1 MDRAIR
7 ILHLEDDPADAE
19 LIAATIADD
28 GLSCDITRVSSGP
41 AFVAALDQGWDL
53 VLCDYSIPGF
63 DGVSAQ
69 RLTRERSPDVPFV
82 FVSGTMGEE
91 IAIER
96 LKAGATDYVLKQR
109 LGRLPAAVR
118 RALVEAE
125 ERRTRRALEGAVE
138 FLEQLI
144 AASPSMILRFEA
156 DGLRS
161 ATFVSSNIGWLL
173 GYASDEVVGTAGFW
187 ESIIHADDRAGV
199 VDGLREAMAATV
211 TQIEQEYRLRS
222 KDGRYRSFYTLLRLD
237 YDSDGRPSS
246 ILAYALDI
254 SDRKAAEDDLQRAN
268 TFLDSVVEHL
278 PVMLFV
284 KDARDLRFMRFNRAA
299 EEILGV
305 SRSELVGRSD
315 ADVFPTDLARAY
327 IAADRAVLSGRTVV
341 DIPDET
347 VATRGGESRS
357 LYTQKIPICDA
368 AGEPIYLLGISED
381 ITERKAAQEAA
392 RLSRLEA
399 ERASRAKSE
408 FLSRMSHD
416 LRTPLNAILGFA
428 QLLDMDTLSGE
439 QADNVRHILRG
450 GSHLLELINEVLDI
464 ARIEA
469 GHLSLSMEPVAVA
482 DAVRHV
488 VDLVRPL
495 GAAREILVSTDVAD
509 DTRTHVL
516 ADRQRL
522 NQVLLNLVANAV
534 KYNRDGGVVL
544 VSCSV
549 EGSRVRIAVR
559 DTGAG
564 IPEAKRALLFQ
575 PFERLGADRSAIE
588 GTGLGLAVSKGLTEA
603 MGGAIGVES
612 ETDIGS
618 TFWIDLPESAAAA
631 APRAEESAPLP
642 SPTGAATAGVVLYV
656 EDNPSNVRLL
666 ERLLGRRRGV
676 TLLTAPTGEEAM
688 TIALREQP
696 DLILLD
702 LHLPDITGEEVLRR
716 LWANPTTRRIPV
728 AMLSA
733 DAMTTQAK
741 RLMAAGAVA
750 YLTKP
755 LQLAVLLNL
764 LDQHL
769 PAHETQ
775 SG

>member
-7 ILHLEDDPADAE
+7 ILHLEDDPVDAE
-19 LIAATIADD
+19 LIAAAIADD
-28 GLSCDITRVSSGP
+28 GLVCEITRVSSRA
-41 AFVAALDQGWDL
+41 AFLASLEQPWDL

-69 RLTRERSPDVPFV
+69 KISRERSRDLPFV
-82 FVSGTMGEE
+82 FVSGTIGEE

-96 LKAGATDYVLKQR
+96 LKEGATDYVLKQR

-118 RALVEAE
+118 RALVEAD
-125 ERRTRRALEGAVE
+125 ERRARRALEGAIE

-144 AASPSMILRFEA
+144 AASPSMILRFEP
-156 DGLRS
+156 DGLRC

-173 GYASDEVVGTAGFW
+173 GYAAEEVVGTAGFW
-187 ESIIHADDRAGV
+187 ESIIHAEDRPAI

-222 KDGRYRSFYTLLRLD
+222 KDGRYGSFYTLLRLD
-237 YDSDGRPSS
+237 YDSDGHPSS

-268 TFLDSVVEHL
+268 TFLDSVVEQL

-305 SRSELVGRSD
+305 SRSELVGRTD
-315 ADVFPTDLARAY
+315 ADMFPTDLARTY
-327 IAADRAVLSGRTVV
+327 GSADRAVLSGRTVV
-341 DIPDET
+341 DIPEEIIT
-347 VATRGGESRS
+347 TRGGDSRI
-357 LYTQKIPICDA
+357 LHTRKIPICDA

-399 ERASRAKSE
+399 ERASRAKSD

-428 QLLDMDTLSGE
+428 QLLDMDTLSVE
-439 QADNVRHILRG
+439 QADSVRQILRG
-450 GSHLLELINEVLDI
+450 GSHLLDLINEVLDI

-469 GHLSLSMEPVAVA
+469 GHLSLSLEPVAVA
-482 DAVRHV
+482 DTVRHV

-495 GAAREILVSTDVAD
+495 GAARDISVSTDVNDAA
-509 DTRTHVL
+509 RTHVV

-544 VSCSV
+544 VSSAV
-549 EGSRVRIAVR
+549 QAGRVRIAVR

-575 PFERLGADRSAIE
+575 PFERLGADQTAIE

-603 MGGAIGVES
+603 MGGAIGAES
-612 ETDIGS
+612 QTDIGS
-618 TFWIDLPESAAAA
+618 TFWIELPESVAAAA
-631 APRAEESAPLP
+631 TPGVQP
-642 SPTGAATAGVVLYV
+642 SPSPSAIAAATSGVVLYV
-656 EDNPSNVRLL
+656 EDNHSNVRLM
-666 ERLLGRRRGV
+666 ERLLSRRRGV
-676 TLLTAPTGEEAM
+676 TLLNAPTGEEALA
-688 TIALREQP
+688 TARREHP

-702 LHLPDITGEEVLRR
+702 LHLPDIPGEEVLRQ
-716 LWANPTTRRIPV
+716 LWADAATRPIPV
-728 AMLSA
+728 AILSA
-733 DAMTTQAK
+733 DAMNHQAK

-755 LQLAVLLNL
+755 LQLARLLQL

-769 PAHETQ
+769 PAHETRN
-775 SG
+775 G